1 MNKQCSICKE
11 IKSLDKFYRNRC
23 QSDGFCHYCKSCAK
37 TSYAESRKKTS
48 AKWYADNKT
57 RISERRKKLYLE
69 NVDEERMK
77 SRKYYQKNKESQN
90 ERSKKYYWEN
100 RDELLE
106 KKKIHNKAWYLKN
119 KKKKNESNKQYYSG
133 NKDKIMLKQKET
145 QKINREQ
152 LADNYVKNQ
161 LTSNSILKVSDIPD
175 ELVKAK
181 RQQIQLKRIIKGEN
195 TDE

>member
-1 MNKQCSICKE
+1 MNKKCSICKE
-11 IKSLDKFYRNRC
+11 IKSIDKFHRNKRLK
-23 QSDGFCHYCKSCAK
+23 DGFCYYCASCAK
-37 TSYAESRKKTS
+37 TAFAESRKRS
-48 AKWYADNKT
+48 FVKWYAKNKT
-57 RISERRKKLYLE
+57 RISERRKKLYWE
-69 NVDEERMK
+69 NVDEQRMK
-77 SRKYYQKNKESQN
+77 SRKYYQKKKEIQN

-100 RDELLE
+100 RDKLLE
-106 KKKIHNKAWYLKN
+106 RSKIYQKAYSLKN